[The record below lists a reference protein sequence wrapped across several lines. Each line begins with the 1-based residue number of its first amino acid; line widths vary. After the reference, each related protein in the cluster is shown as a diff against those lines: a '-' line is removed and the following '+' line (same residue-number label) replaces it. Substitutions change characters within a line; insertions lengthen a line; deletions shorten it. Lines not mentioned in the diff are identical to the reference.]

1 MKSKSITIECWDNGD
16 KTVDRYTIA
25 ISGLMTVET
34 THVKERGEPVTYY
47 NEPYTVLL
55 GASARPY
62 HPQGFAQHCGEMPAR
77 EWKRGSKK
85 HLGKRIMFT
94 DLPADVQKW
103 VASHFMPEE

>member
-25 ISGLMTVET
+25 ISGLMTVED
-34 THVKERGEPVTYY
+34 
-47 NEPYTVLL
+47 EPYTMLL
-55 GASARPY
+55 GASSRPY